1 MPQEIE
7 FLVNS
12 LQQLQAAKRK
22 FQESS
27 DCIKRHSTV
36 EEGSEILVPL
46 TGSMY
51 VKGNVMNRNK
61 FLVDIGT
68 GYYAEKDLDGANDFF
83 QRKINF
89 LTTQVE
95 KLVKIVQEK
104 SALRSNIEMA
114 QNAKR
119 AAAVPA
125 ASQ

>member
-1 MPQEIE
+1 M
-7 FLVNS
+7 VSS
-12 LQQLQAAKRK
+12 LQSLQGAKRK

-27 DCIKRHSTV
+27 ECIKRQSKV

-61 FLVDIGT
+61 FLMDIGT

-89 LTTQVE
+89 LTIQIE
-95 KLVKIVQEK
+95 KLLKIVQEK

-114 QNAKR
+114 HNAKR
-119 AAAVPA
+119 ASAGVP
-125 ASQ
+125 Q